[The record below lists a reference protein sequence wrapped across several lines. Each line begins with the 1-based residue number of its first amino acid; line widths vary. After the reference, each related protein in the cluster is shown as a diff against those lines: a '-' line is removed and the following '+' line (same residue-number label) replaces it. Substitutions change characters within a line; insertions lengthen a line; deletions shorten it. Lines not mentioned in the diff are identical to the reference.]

1 MQLFYIQCVLYN
13 AIILHPVCSLALPGY
28 NVLYNAGS
36 TGLQQQD
43 RANQDVRGVAV
54 ALDTITLL
62 PNWPEIAKI
71 SFIFIF
77 LLFWWTHIEAL
88 ALDTTQVPP
97 FQPEIAS
104 QVRKIQY
111 VVFISK
117 MILSTRSLQ
126 RCNQL
131 YHLFKLDYS
140 VVFLPPLHTWHNIN
154 ACAAFK
160 FFFLLPL
167 IEITGTQTYIHK
179 FLFFLLCWSG
189 KSRIGQFLYL

>member
-28 NVLYNAGS
+28 SVLYNAGS
-36 TGLQQQD
+36 AGLQQQD
-43 RANQDVRGVAV
+43 WANQDVRGVAF

-140 VVFLPPLHTWHNIN
+140 FFFLRCTLGTISMHVLRLS
-154 ACAAFK
+154 
-160 FFFLLPL
+160 FFLLPL

-179 FLFFLLCWSG
+179 FLFSRLCWSG
-189 KSRIGQFLYL
+189 KSRIGQFLFL